1 MDSSVIDLLN
11 DSYPKERS
19 VAFYPINYS
28 LPPNIFQ
35 RYAKIFGEKMLLKN
49 PNKTIKEIC
58 NELNFGSLSFFGKY
72 VKRLFGVSPK
82 EYRDNLNLKSQQGEL
97 TL

>member
-1 MDSSVIDLLN
+1 
-11 DSYPKERS
+11 
-19 VAFYPINYS
+19 
-28 LPPNIFQ
+28 
-35 RYAKIFGEKMLLKN
+35 MLLKN

-82 EYRDNLNLKSQQGEL
+82 EYRENLNLKFQQEEL